1 MLYRASG
8 ASSIQRSVPI
18 QRYQRDIQA
27 LSNHAFLTD
36 ATRLELLG
44 RVICGLEPNT
54 VFI

>member
-1 MLYRASG
+1 M
-8 ASSIQRSVPI
+8 PI

-36 ATRLELLG
+36 ATSLELLG
-44 RVICGLEPNT
+44 RVLCGLEPNT